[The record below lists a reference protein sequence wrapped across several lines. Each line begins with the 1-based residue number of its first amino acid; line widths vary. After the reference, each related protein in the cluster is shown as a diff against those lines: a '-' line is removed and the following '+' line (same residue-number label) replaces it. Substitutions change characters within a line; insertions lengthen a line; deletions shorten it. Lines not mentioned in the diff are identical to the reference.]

1 MKLHDATAI
10 KNFEKQ
16 PLIKRELPN
25 STYEVLKQS
34 AEQWG
39 NAPAL
44 RFFFTADSYRQSWY
58 WSYAQ
63 LLEEVTQFSN
73 AFTALGLGS
82 EDIIAL
88 VLPNLPETHFC
99 IWGGEATG
107 VVMPLNPML
116 EGEQL
121 GALLRTA
128 GVNALVTMDPNCAP
142 DIWQRLEPQL
152 EFVQTLEHLILVDQS
167 FYDNS
172 QVTDKLPRTIDTSKS
187 PYKVHQLI
195 DLISDQPKEYLISQR
210 QIKPHEPSSY
220 FCTGGTT
227 GLPKIAV
234 RTHGAEVFD
243 AWALGA
249 VLGSENV
256 SNTYFCGL
264 PLFHVNAQL
273 VTGLQVWMTG
283 GEVILGTPNG
293 YRTPGLIEEF
303 WRIVEHYRINV
314 FSGVPTIYASLLQLP
329 RNADISSLDFG
340 LCGAAPLPSELFH
353 NFERETGVRI
363 LEGYGLTE
371 ATCVSSINP
380 LEGERKIG
388 SIGLRLPYQPMR
400 AVIVGHDGS
409 YIRNADLN
417 EVGAIVISGPNLF
430 QGYLNEKHNF
440 GAWLNIEGD
449 SWFNSGDLGY
459 QDKDGYFWLTGR
471 SKELIIRG
479 GHNIDPK
486 QIEEAISKHPSVSLV
501 AAIGSPDAYAG
512 EVPVAYVQLIPGS
525 QTSSNELLAFAA
537 KHIPERAA
545 IPRDIHILKSIPTTA
560 VGKLFKPALQQL
572 EITNLVRRIAEEH
585 SLNIDVDVTQS
596 VSSGLVV
603 KLTGA
608 DCEKMRTHLG
618 HYALQIE
625 YSTLK

>member
-10 KNFEKQ
+10 KKFEKQ

-39 NAPAL
+39 NVPAL

-107 VVMPLNPML
+107 IVMPLNPML

-121 GALLRTA
+121 GVILRTA

-172 QVTDKLPRTIDTSKS
+172 QVTDKLSSTLDTSKL

-195 DLISDQPKEYLISQR
+195 ELISDQPKEYLISQR

-243 AWALGA
+243 AWALAA
-249 VLGSENV
+249 VLGSSNEG
-256 SNTYFCGL
+256 NTYFCGL

-283 GEVILGTPNG
+283 GEVVLGTPNG
-293 YRTPGLIEEF
+293 YRTPGLIEHF
-303 WRIVEHYRINV
+303 WQIVEHYKINV

-329 RNADISSLDFG
+329 QNADIRSLDFG
-340 LCGAAPLPSELFH
+340 LCGAAPLPAELFR

-363 LEGYGLTE
+363 LEAYGLTE
-371 ATCVSSINP
+371 ATCASSINP
-380 LEGERKIG
+380 LEGERKVG

-400 AVIVGHDGS
+400 AVIVDHNGAYMRD
-409 YIRNADLN
+409 ADLN
-417 EVGAIVISGPNLF
+417 EVGIIVIHGPNLF
-430 QGYLNEKHNF
+430 QGYLNEKHNA
-440 GAWLNIEGD
+440 GAWLYIEGER
-449 SWFNSGDLGY
+449 WLNSGDLGC
-459 QDKDGYFWLTGR
+459 QDRDGYFWLTGR

-486 QIEEAISKHPSVSLV
+486 QIEEVISKHPSVSLV

-512 EVPVAYVQLIPGS
+512 EVPVAYVQLMPNS

-545 IPRDIHILKSIPTTA
+545 IPKNIHILKSLPITA

-572 EITNLVRRIAEEH
+572 EIRNLVCRLAEEH

-596 VSSGLVV
+596 ASRGLVV

-625 YSTLK
+625 YST